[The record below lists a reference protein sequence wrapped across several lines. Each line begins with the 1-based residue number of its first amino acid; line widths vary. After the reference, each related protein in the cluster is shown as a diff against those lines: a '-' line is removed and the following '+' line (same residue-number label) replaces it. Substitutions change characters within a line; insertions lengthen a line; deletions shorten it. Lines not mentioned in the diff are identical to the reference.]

1 MAAAMIAILARVP
14 NPGFSFNGI
23 HNNKTTVLIAKV
35 DQPIVMSSLPETPCA
50 RTDHG
55 ALPIVLWIRSESPRP
70 NMKRP
75 KNKTDTRE
83 GLSSQRD
90 CALQGVCGTV
100 LCGRK
105 NSINGLDTE

>member
-35 DQPIVMSSLPETPCA
+35 DQPIVMSSLPATPCA
-50 RTDHG
+50 STDHG
-55 ALPIVLWIRSESPRP
+55 AFPIVLWIRSESPRP
-70 NMKRP
+70 KINRP
-75 KNKTDTRE
+75 KKRTPTRE
-83 GLSSQRD
+83 GFMSQRD
-90 CALQGVCGTV
+90 FALHGVCGTV

-105 NSINGLDTE
+105 NSTNGFDIE